1 VKHAYALPL
10 SRRLDCNRPLTL
22 FSLFRLSYRSDLLSD
37 DFVSGVTLKC
47 KKAAGPVAVT
57 IETVQGD
64 GGALSSKIGTKF
76 AYAKFNVDKGQLN
89 ADGGRV
95 LETSLS
101 VSPEIKLSFK
111 ANKGADLGVD
121 YVKGNFCATGVLDVM
136 DMSKVT
142 TSACV
147 GLSNGLKV
155 GGDATYG
162 LSGAGLTGFSVGGSY
177 TAGPLFTS
185 LTATNKLS
193 TFNIGLLYKVSDEMS
208 LASQT
213 THTSDKVCD
222 VVALGLAYK
231 APGVGLM
238 KAKMGSNGILSAAL
252 VREIA
257 PAVTLTASG
266 TVSPSDLST
275 FKPGL
280 SISM

>member
-1 VKHAYALPL
+1 MATKFADLAKGPK
-10 SRRLDCNRPLTL
+10 
-22 FSLFRLSYRSDLLSD
+22 DLLTD
-37 DFVSGVTLKC
+37 DFTDGIILKC
-47 KKAAGPVAVT
+47 KKNAGPVAVT

-95 LETSLS
+95 LETSLN
-101 VSPEIKLSFK
+101 VSPDIKLSFK
-111 ANKGADLGVD
+111 ANKGADLGID
-121 YVKGNFCATGVLDVM
+121 YIKGNFCATGVLDVM
-136 DMSKVT
+136 DMSKFS
-142 TSACV
+142 TSACL
-147 GLSNGLKV
+147 GLPSGFKV

-162 LSGAGLTGFSVGGSY
+162 LSGAGLTGFSAGASY
-177 TAGPLFTS
+177 AAGPLFTS
-185 LTATNKLS
+185 VTATNKLS
-193 TFNIGLLYKVSDEMS
+193 QFNISLLYKVNKDVS

-213 THTSDKVCD
+213 THSSDKACD
-222 VVALGLAYK
+222 VLAIGGAYK
-231 APGVGLM
+231 APYGLV
-238 KAKMGSNGILSAAL
+238 KAKMGSNGILSACL

-266 TVSPSDLST
+266 SVSPSDLST